1 MSLLRAGLRTLPAA
15 ILGAAA
21 LASVRADEAPVPAS
35 ALHAC
40 AVISAAGERLVCYDQ
55 LAGRASAAPS
65 SPEPAGRAGLPPTT
79 AAPPS
84 SPAAAPTGSF
94 GLYHAEHPAAPP
106 PAPSLTGRI
115 VGMGAAANGHPTVAL
130 EGGQLWELDDR
141 DSPWPFMLFA
151 GSAVLCRNAC
161 RRKENHEQQS
171 SRDDAIVA
179 GGV

>member
-1 MSLLRAGLRTLPAA
+1 MSPLRASLPALPAA

-21 LASVRADEAPVPAS
+21 LAGVQAAEAPVPAS

-40 AVISAAGERLVCYDQ
+40 AVISSPGERLACYDQ

-84 SPAAAPTGSF
+84 SSAAAPTGSF

-106 PAPSLTGRI
+106 PATSLTARI
-115 VGMGAAANGHPTVAL
+115 VGMGSAANGHPTVAL

-141 DSPWPFMLFA
+141 DALLANGDAVTIRRAAF
-151 GSAVLCRNAC
+151 GSFLMTTSTGRTLRVHRLR
-161 RRKENHEQQS
+161 
-171 SRDDAIVA
+171 
-179 GGV
+179 